1 MSLAFLVE
9 LASVFAAIRIGYLYD
24 FGMIEDKLLYVLES
38 IRDIVPRRVK
48 MRLLF
53 SFSVVIGHSQEILL
67 MIMIQ
72 FFMSDAYVL
81 YFWLS

>member
-48 MRLLF
+48 MRLC
-53 SFSVVIGHSQEILL
+53 FSVVIGHSQEILL